1 MGPVLRILQMANGKR
16 HAARGMPLHYSLIAP
31 PGGST
36 HRLPCLATAE
46 PRELGEEPARK
57 GIGHLQEM

>member
-1 MGPVLRILQMANGKR
+1 MANGKR